1 MKKKVKNILGCY
13 SDFVISIMS
22 VTEIIFI
29 IVFNN

>member
-22 VTEIIFI
+22 VTEI
-29 IVFNN
+29 VFDYYCF